1 LYLTFA
7 DYDDMENL
15 RLSLELS
22 VAGVV
27 ELNVKKI
34 SNYTRKIV
42 LYEVIMRTIV
52 YNMI

>member
-1 LYLTFA
+1 LTFA

-27 ELNVKKI
+27 ELNVKKV

-42 LYEVIMRTIV
+42 LYEVIMKYAIF
-52 YNMI
+52 YCL